1 MKGIKYVISL
11 SLCFFL
17 ILGVEVIYAQDSYQ
31 TEISAGYSR
40 WDDEDDNKTTQYD
53 ISAKLHFLPVNTV
66 EHPLAEAAFLERIG
80 SIELLIG
87 KAESKGES
95 IIDIEA
101 NGPYYGVALTY
112 AKPDLPVVLQAQYA
126 KIQLEFESPLDG
138 DVTSDVYGFG
148 IGYFLDKSLLAGIQ
162 YIHSE
167 TDTNIKYLT
176 FSSETTSKTNSYAL
190 TAKFVR
196 EQSDGTAY
204 NLEGGIGIEQFDD
217 ESDDGSNTIFEVSGD
232 YYLNREVSLGAG
244 FELNTGDDKDNE
256 GKTVNLDF
264 NAFVTPQFAVNIG
277 VEKFIADNDEGENDN
292 TFDVKVLMR
301 F

>member
-11 SLCFFL
+11 SVCFFL
-17 ILGVEVIYAQDSYQ
+17 ILCFEVIYAQDSYQ
-31 TEISAGYSR
+31 TEISASYSR

-66 EHPLAEAAFLERIG
+66 GHPLAEAAFLERIG
-80 SIELLIG
+80 NVQLHVG
-87 KAESKGES
+87 KVESKGES

-101 NGPYYGVALTY
+101 NGPLYGAALTY

-138 DVTSDVYGFG
+138 DVTIDDYGVGF
-148 IGYFLDKSLLAGIQ
+148 GYFLDKSLLAGIQ
-162 YIHSE
+162 YGHIE
-167 TDTNIKYLT
+167 TDAKIKYLT
-176 FSSETTSKTNSYAL
+176 SSSETTSKTNSYAL

-196 EQSDGTAY
+196 EQSGGTAY
-204 NLEGGIGIEQFDD
+204 NIEGGIEIEQFDD
-217 ESDDGSNTIFEVSGD
+217 ESDDGSNTIFGVSGD

-244 FELNTGDDKDNE
+244 FGLNTGDDKDNE

-264 NAFVTPQFAVNIG
+264 NAFLTPQFAVNIAL
-277 VEKFIADNDEGENDN
+277 EKFIADNDEGEDAD
-292 TFDVKVLMR
+292 TFNVGMKVR

>member
-11 SLCFFL
+11 NLCFFL

-40 WDDEDDNKTTQYD
+40 WDDEDDNKTTTYD

-80 SIELLIG
+80 NVQLHVG
-87 KAESKGES
+87 KAEYKSDS
-95 IIDIEA
+95 TIDMEA
-101 NGPYYGVALTY
+101 NGPLYGATLTY

-138 DVTSDVYGFG
+138 DLTSDVYGFG

-162 YIHSE
+162 YSHSE
-167 TDTNIKYLT
+167 TDTKIKYLT
-176 FSSETTSKTNSYAL
+176 FSSETTSKKDNYAL
-190 TAKFVR
+190 AAKFVR

-204 NLEGGIGIEQFDD
+204 NLEGSIGIEQFDD
-217 ESDDGSNTIFEVSGD
+217 ESDDGSNTIFVVSGD

-244 FELNTGDDKDNE
+244 FGLNTGDDKDNE
-256 GKTVNLDF
+256 GKAVRLDF
-264 NAFVTPQFAVNIG
+264 NAFLTSQFAVNIG
-277 VEKFIADNDEGENDN
+277 VEKFIADNDEGEDAN
-292 TFDVKVLMR
+292 TFNVGVKVR